1 MKKIIHWMIAA
12 TVVGALAGCARTA
25 PIEQVNA
32 IVSAGHTEAQV
43 KDAII
48 KAGAQRQWIMSDAG
62 PGVIKGKLQNRDHV
76 ADIKINYSA
85 TSYSIVYVSSIN
97 LMAANG
103 KSIETITA
111 GYTTSIKIFRLRWQ
125 QTPLCNNKYTYGSL
139 LTRFA
144 DYL

>member
-1 MKKIIHWMIAA
+1 MIKIIHWMIAA

-103 KSIETITA
+103 KIHRNYNRWVHNLDKDIQVTLAANTA
-111 GYTTSIKIFRLRWQ
+111 LQ
-125 QTPLCNNKYTYGSL
+125 Q
-139 LTRFA
+139 
-144 DYL
+144 

>member
-32 IVSAGHTEAQV
+32 IVSADHTEAQV

-103 KSIETITA
+103 KIHRNYNRWVHNLDKDIQVTLAANTA
-111 GYTTSIKIFRLRWQ
+111 LQ
-125 QTPLCNNKYTYGSL
+125 Q
-139 LTRFA
+139 
-144 DYL
+144 

>member
-12 TVVGALAGCARTA
+12 TLVGALAGCARTA

-103 KSIETITA
+103 KIHRNYNRWVHNLDKDIQVTLAANTA
-111 GYTTSIKIFRLRWQ
+111 LQ
-125 QTPLCNNKYTYGSL
+125 Q
-139 LTRFA
+139 
-144 DYL
+144 

>member
-25 PIEQVNA
+25 PIDQVNTT
-32 IVSAGHTEAQV
+32 VSAGHTAAQV

-48 KAGAQRQWIMSDAG
+48 KAGAQREWIMSDAG
-62 PGVIKGKLQNRDHV
+62 PGVIKGHLQNRDHV

-103 KSIETITA
+103 KIHRNYNRWVHNLDKDIQVTLAANTA
-111 GYTTSIKIFRLRWQ
+111 LQ
-125 QTPLCNNKYTYGSL
+125 Q
-139 LTRFA
+139 
-144 DYL
+144 

>member
-103 KSIETITA
+103 KIHRNYNRWVHNLDKDIQVTLAANTA
-111 GYTTSIKIFRLRWQ
+111 LKQ
-125 QTPLCNNKYTYGSL
+125 
-139 LTRFA
+139 
-144 DYL
+144 

>member
-103 KSIETITA
+103 KIHRNYNRWVQNLDKDIQVTLAANTA
-111 GYTTSIKIFRLRWQ
+111 LQ
-125 QTPLCNNKYTYGSL
+125 Q
-139 LTRFA
+139 
-144 DYL
+144 

>member
-48 KAGAQRQWIMSDAG
+48 KAGAQRQWSMSDAG

-103 KSIETITA
+103 KIHRNYNRWVHNLDKDIQVTLAANTA
-111 GYTTSIKIFRLRWQ
+111 LQ
-125 QTPLCNNKYTYGSL
+125 Q
-139 LTRFA
+139 
-144 DYL
+144 

>member
-25 PIEQVNA
+25 PIEQVNT
-32 IVSAGHTEAQV
+32 IVSAGHTAAQV

-48 KAGAQRQWIMSDAG
+48 KAGAQREWIMSDAG
-62 PGVIKGKLQNRDHV
+62 PGVIKGHLQNRDHV

-85 TSYSIVYVSSIN
+85 TSYSIVYVSSLN

-103 KSIETITA
+103 KIHRNYNRWVHNLDKDIQVTLAANTA
-111 GYTTSIKIFRLRWQ
+111 MQ
-125 QTPLCNNKYTYGSL
+125 Q
-139 LTRFA
+139 
-144 DYL
+144 

>member
-1 MKKIIHWMIAA
+1 MIAA

-43 KDAII
+43 KDSII

-103 KSIETITA
+103 KIHRNYNRWVHNLDKDIQVTLAANTA
-111 GYTTSIKIFRLRWQ
+111 LQ
-125 QTPLCNNKYTYGSL
+125 Q
-139 LTRFA
+139 
-144 DYL
+144 

>member
-1 MKKIIHWMIAA
+1 MIAA

-62 PGVIKGKLQNRDHV
+62 HGVIKGKLQNRDHV

-103 KSIETITA
+103 KIHRNYNRWVHNLDKDIQVTLAANTA
-111 GYTTSIKIFRLRWQ
+111 LQ
-125 QTPLCNNKYTYGSL
+125 Q
-139 LTRFA
+139 
-144 DYL
+144 

>member
-76 ADIKINYSA
+76 VDIKINYSA

-103 KSIETITA
+103 KIHRNYNRWVHNLDKDIQVTLAANTA
-111 GYTTSIKIFRLRWQ
+111 LQ
-125 QTPLCNNKYTYGSL
+125 Q
-139 LTRFA
+139 
-144 DYL
+144 

>member
-97 LMAANG
+97 LIAANG
-103 KSIETITA
+103 KIHRNYNRWVHNLDKDIQVTLAANTA
-111 GYTTSIKIFRLRWQ
+111 LQ
-125 QTPLCNNKYTYGSL
+125 Q
-139 LTRFA
+139 
-144 DYL
+144 

>member
-97 LMAANG
+97 LMATNG
-103 KSIETITA
+103 KIHRNYNRWVHNLDKDIQVTLAANTA
-111 GYTTSIKIFRLRWQ
+111 LQ
-125 QTPLCNNKYTYGSL
+125 Q
-139 LTRFA
+139 
-144 DYL
+144 

>member
-1 MKKIIHWMIAA
+1 MKKIIHWIIAA

-103 KSIETITA
+103 KIHRNYNRWVHNLDKDIQVTLAANTA
-111 GYTTSIKIFRLRWQ
+111 LQ
-125 QTPLCNNKYTYGSL
+125 Q
-139 LTRFA
+139 
-144 DYL
+144 

>member
-1 MKKIIHWMIAA
+1 MKEIIHWMIAA

-103 KSIETITA
+103 KIHRNYNRWVHNLDKDIQVTLAANTA
-111 GYTTSIKIFRLRWQ
+111 LQ
-125 QTPLCNNKYTYGSL
+125 Q
-139 LTRFA
+139 
-144 DYL
+144 

>member
-62 PGVIKGKLQNRDHV
+62 PGVIKGKLQNRGHV

-103 KSIETITA
+103 KIHRNYNRWVHNLDKDIQVTLAANTA
-111 GYTTSIKIFRLRWQ
+111 LQ
-125 QTPLCNNKYTYGSL
+125 Q
-139 LTRFA
+139 
-144 DYL
+144 

>member
-1 MKKIIHWMIAA
+1 MKKIIHWIIAA

-97 LMAANG
+97 LMASNG
-103 KSIETITA
+103 KIHRNYNRWVHNLDKDIQVTLAANTA
-111 GYTTSIKIFRLRWQ
+111 LQ
-125 QTPLCNNKYTYGSL
+125 Q
-139 LTRFA
+139 
-144 DYL
+144 

>member
-12 TVVGALAGCARTA
+12 TVVGALAGCARIA

-103 KSIETITA
+103 KIHRNYNRWVHNLDKDIQVTLAANTA
-111 GYTTSIKIFRLRWQ
+111 LQ
-125 QTPLCNNKYTYGSL
+125 Q
-139 LTRFA
+139 
-144 DYL
+144 

>member
-62 PGVIKGKLQNRDHV
+62 PGIIKGKLQNRDHV

-103 KSIETITA
+103 KIHRNYNRWVHNLDKDIQVTLAANTA
-111 GYTTSIKIFRLRWQ
+111 LQ
-125 QTPLCNNKYTYGSL
+125 Q
-139 LTRFA
+139 
-144 DYL
+144 

>member
-12 TVVGALAGCARTA
+12 TVVGALPGCARTA

-103 KSIETITA
+103 KIHRNYNRWVHNLDKDIQVTLAANTA
-111 GYTTSIKIFRLRWQ
+111 LQ
-125 QTPLCNNKYTYGSL
+125 Q
-139 LTRFA
+139 
-144 DYL
+144 

>member
-25 PIEQVNA
+25 SIEQVNA

-103 KSIETITA
+103 KIHRNYNRWVHNLDKDIQVTLAANTA
-111 GYTTSIKIFRLRWQ
+111 LQ
-125 QTPLCNNKYTYGSL
+125 Q
-139 LTRFA
+139 
-144 DYL
+144 

>member
-97 LMAANG
+97 LMASNG
-103 KSIETITA
+103 KIHRN
-111 GYTTSIKIFRLRWQ
+111 YNRWVHNLDKDIQVTLAANAALQ
-125 QTPLCNNKYTYGSL
+125 Q
-139 LTRFA
+139 
-144 DYL
+144 

>member
-1 MKKIIHWMIAA
+1 MPVANILTWSIHEKIIHWMIAA

-103 KSIETITA
+103 KIHRNYNRWVHNLDKDIQVTLAANTA
-111 GYTTSIKIFRLRWQ
+111 LQ
-125 QTPLCNNKYTYGSL
+125 Q
-139 LTRFA
+139 
-144 DYL
+144 

>member
-1 MKKIIHWMIAA
+1 MIAA

-62 PGVIKGKLQNRDHV
+62 PGVIKGKWQNRDHV

-103 KSIETITA
+103 KIHRNYNRWVHNLDKDIQVTLAANTA
-111 GYTTSIKIFRLRWQ
+111 LQ
-125 QTPLCNNKYTYGSL
+125 Q
-139 LTRFA
+139 
-144 DYL
+144 

>member
-32 IVSAGHTEAQV
+32 IVSASHTEAQV

-103 KSIETITA
+103 KIHRNYNRWVHNLDKDIQVTLAANTA
-111 GYTTSIKIFRLRWQ
+111 LQ
-125 QTPLCNNKYTYGSL
+125 Q
-139 LTRFA
+139 
-144 DYL
+144 

>member
-1 MKKIIHWMIAA
+1 MIAA

-97 LMAANG
+97 LMASNG
-103 KSIETITA
+103 KIHRNYNRWVHNLDKDIQVTLAANTA
-111 GYTTSIKIFRLRWQ
+111 LQ
-125 QTPLCNNKYTYGSL
+125 Q
-139 LTRFA
+139 
-144 DYL
+144 